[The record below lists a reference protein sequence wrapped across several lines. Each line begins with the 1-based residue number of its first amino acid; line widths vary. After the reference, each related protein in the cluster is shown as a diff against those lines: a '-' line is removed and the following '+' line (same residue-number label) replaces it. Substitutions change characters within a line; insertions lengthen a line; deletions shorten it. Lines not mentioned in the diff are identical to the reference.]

1 MKIFNDS
8 LKFGVFPGNMKKA
21 KVAPIFKS
29 GKRELLIN
37 YRPVIGLCYFSK
49 ILERVM

>member
-1 MKIFNDS
+1 M
-8 LKFGVFPGNMKKA
+8 KFGVFPGKMEKA
-21 KVAPIFKS
+21 KVTPIFKS
-29 GKRELLIN
+29 GKKEQLRN